1 MGRNRVTRSNKQ
13 SKCDSVRAYYRIFR
27 RLASLR
33 RRTAVP
39 PAHAHGKHV
48 LRVTAMYIEPAAFRA
63 SSAESLAVS
72 ETPTAVWIQCLPS
85 PLFAGKKAPLKTYEE
100 VQPLLQQGRKRDLKI
115 LIRENS
121 WPINSAVRASLWP
134 ALCKQHQH
142 GKSMLDG
149 FYWDMVT
156 QVFGTVELPDKPIM
170 LPPFVEATHCLGY
183 HLTRKGRAVADR
195 VVSVLGYACPD
206 ITYSPSLYPIT
217 AALLHFMP
225 EEECYHC
232 MASLV
237 ASKEKMFITQTK
249 LLNEVTWKTVMQIAK
264 KHAKS
269 AAQHLSRLSGAIGPE
284 RIYADWQWWILAAL
298 PFPHLVRV
306 LDCFFHEGIKVFYR
320 VALAILILFHK
331 HSTNQNSEWYAEA
344 TKNGVDHAVD
354 KFCRNMPAS
363 PTKLLRTAFS
373 IRALSSQYI
382 SRVFI
387 KTEMTLKSKQ
397 VITGSRLVRSRSSDN
412 LPTSQSQVNIQ
423 MMSHTLTIRE
433 GSHSPGP
440 RALSMGVYPIQAI
453 KSQIL
458 DQSDLFTLWSWLP
471 VRITM
476 YQPVLLYTTEEHGC
490 SLTTFYVRVEHHE
503 PTLLMIKTCN
513 NEVFGAYCST
523 RWFERNQ
530 KDERGNR
537 QAYFGTGET
546 FLFSLHPVPA
556 KYPWVGCLE
565 DDADGDSKTPH
576 ANSLFM
582 AADNT
587 MITIGGGDGQA
598 IWMDENIRFGKTDRC
613 STFNNPPLCPSG
625 DFEIRVLEVYGFSG
639 A

>member
-1 MGRNRVTRSNKQ
+1 MPSVMLSAVLEEEPDLYEAFPPHVDPTGITILT
-13 SKCDSVRAYYRIFR
+13 DS
-27 RLASLR
+27 
-33 RRTAVP
+33 P
-39 PAHAHGKHV
+39 P
-48 LRVTAMYIEPAAFRA
+48 
-63 SSAESLAVS
+63 
-72 ETPTAVWIQCLPS
+72 
-85 PLFAGKKAPLKTYEE
+85 GKKAPLKTFEE
-100 VQPLLQQGRKRDLKI
+100 IQPLIQQGRKRELKL

-121 WPINSAVRASLWP
+121 WPINSPVRASLWP
-134 ALCKQHQH
+134 ALCRQHQH

-320 VALAILILFHK
+320 VALAILILFNK
-331 HSTNQNSEWYAEA
+331 HASNQSSDWYAEA
-344 TKNGVDHAVD
+344 TKNGVDHAID

-433 GSHSPGP
+433 RMSEETCKQ
-440 RALSMGVYPIQAI
+440 M
-453 KSQIL
+453 
-458 DQSDLFTLWSWLP
+458 LFTLWSWLP

-546 FLFSLHPVPA
+546 FLFSLHPLRA

-565 DDADGDSKTPH
+565 DNVEGPSDQKEARTPH

>member
-1 MGRNRVTRSNKQ
+1 MPSVMLSAVLEEEADLYEAFPPHVDPSGITILT
-13 SKCDSVRAYYRIFR
+13 DS
-27 RLASLR
+27 
-33 RRTAVP
+33 P
-39 PAHAHGKHV
+39 P
-48 LRVTAMYIEPAAFRA
+48 
-63 SSAESLAVS
+63 
-72 ETPTAVWIQCLPS
+72 
-85 PLFAGKKAPLKTYEE
+85 GKKAPLKTYEE
-100 VQPLLQQGRKRDLKI
+100 IQPLIQQSRKRDLKLI
-115 LIRENS
+115 IRENS
-121 WPINSAVRASLWP
+121 WPINSPLRASLWP
-134 ALCKQHQH
+134 ALCRQHQH

-269 AAQHLSRLSGAIGPE
+269 AAQHLLRLSGAIGPE

-306 LDCFFHEGIKVFYR
+306 LDCFFHEGLKVFYR

-344 TKNGVDHAVD
+344 TKNGVDHAID

-397 VITGSRLVRSRSSDN
+397 VITGNRLVRSRSSDN

-458 DQSDLFTLWSWLP
+458 DHSELFTLWSWLP

-546 FLFSLHPVPA
+546 FLFSLYPERA
-556 KYPWVGCLE
+556 KYPWVGCSAGDGKE
-565 DDADGDSKTPH
+565 DQRVAHGSE
-576 ANSLFM
+576 LFM
-582 AADNT
+582 AADSK

-598 IWMDENIRFGKTDRC
+598 IWMDENIRYGKTDRC

-625 DFEIRVLEVYGFSG
+625 DFEIRVLEVYGFAG

>member
-1 MGRNRVTRSNKQ
+1 
-13 SKCDSVRAYYRIFR
+13 
-27 RLASLR
+27 
-33 RRTAVP
+33 
-39 PAHAHGKHV
+39 
-48 LRVTAMYIEPAAFRA
+48 MY
-63 SSAESLAVS
+63 
-72 ETPTAVWIQCLPS
+72 
-85 PLFAGKKAPLKTYEE
+85 LK
-100 VQPLLQQGRKRDLKI
+100 
-115 LIRENS
+115 
-121 WPINSAVRASLWP
+121 
-134 ALCKQHQH
+134 
-142 GKSMLDG
+142 
-149 FYWDMVT
+149 
-156 QVFGTVELPDKPIM
+156 
-170 LPPFVEATHCLGY
+170 
-183 HLTRKGRAVADR
+183 
-195 VVSVLGYACPD
+195 
-206 ITYSPSLYPIT
+206 
-217 AALLHFMP
+217 
-225 EEECYHC
+225 EECYHC

-320 VALAILILFHK
+320 VALAILILFNK
-331 HSTNQNSEWYAEA
+331 HASNQNSEWYAEA
-344 TKNGVDHAVD
+344 TKNGVDHAID

-387 KTEMTLKSKQ
+387 KTEMTLKSKA
-397 VITGSRLVRSRSSDN
+397 VITGNRLVRSRSSDN

-433 GSHSPGP
+433 
-440 RALSMGVYPIQAI
+440 
-453 KSQIL
+453 
-458 DQSDLFTLWSWLP
+458 LFTLWSWLP

-546 FLFSLHPVPA
+546 FLFSLYPERAKYPWVGVTSGNDGKGEERVAHGSELLHPHRA

-565 DDADGDSKTPH
+565 DGKEGEIDARTPH

-587 MITIGGGDGQA
+587 MVTIGGGDGQA

>member
-1 MGRNRVTRSNKQ
+1 MPSAMLSAVLEEEPDLYEAFPPHVDPTGITILT
-13 SKCDSVRAYYRIFR
+13 DS
-27 RLASLR
+27 
-33 RRTAVP
+33 P
-39 PAHAHGKHV
+39 P
-48 LRVTAMYIEPAAFRA
+48 
-63 SSAESLAVS
+63 
-72 ETPTAVWIQCLPS
+72 
-85 PLFAGKKAPLKTYEE
+85 GKKAPLKTYEE
-100 VQPLLQQGRKRDLKI
+100 VQPLLQQGRKRDLK
-115 LIRENS
+115 LVIRENS
-121 WPINSAVRASLWP
+121 WPINSPVRAALWP
-134 ALCKQHQH
+134 ALCRQHQH

-249 LLNEVTWKTVMQIAK
+249 LHNEVTWKTVMQIAK
-264 KHAKS
+264 KHAS
-269 AAQHLSRLSGAIGPE
+269 AAQQLSRLSGAIGPE

-306 LDCFFHEGIKVFYR
+306 LDCFFNEGIKVFYR

-331 HSTNQNSEWYAEA
+331 HCANTSSEWYAEA
-344 TKNGVDHAVD
+344 SKSGVDHAID

-440 RALSMGVYPIQAI
+440 RALSMGVYPIQTI

-458 DQSDLFTLWSWLP
+458 DLSELFTLWSWLP

-546 FLFSLHPVPA
+546 FLFSLYPERA
-556 KYPWVGCLE
+556 KYPWVGC
-565 DDADGDSKTPH
+565 S
-576 ANSLFM
+576 ANAVGAGAEGKGEEHRVAHGSELFM
-582 AADNT
+582 AADSK

>member
-1 MGRNRVTRSNKQ
+1 MPSAMLSAVLEEEPDLYEAFPPHVDPTGITILT
-13 SKCDSVRAYYRIFR
+13 DS
-27 RLASLR
+27 
-33 RRTAVP
+33 P
-39 PAHAHGKHV
+39 P
-48 LRVTAMYIEPAAFRA
+48 
-63 SSAESLAVS
+63 
-72 ETPTAVWIQCLPS
+72 
-85 PLFAGKKAPLKTYEE
+85 GKKAPLKTFDEL
-100 VQPLLQQGRKRDLKI
+100 QPLLQQSRKRELK
-115 LIRENS
+115 LVIRENS
-121 WPINSAVRASLWP
+121 WPINSPVRASLWP
-134 ALCKQHQH
+134 ALCRQHQH

-249 LLNEVTWKTVMQIAK
+249 LHNEVTWKTVMQIAK

-284 RIYADWQWWILAAL
+284 RIYADWQWWMLAAL

-306 LDCFFHEGIKVFYR
+306 LDCFFNEGIKVFYR

-331 HSTNQNSEWYAEA
+331 HSTNTNSEWYAEA
-344 TKNGVDHAVD
+344 TKNGVDHAID
-354 KFCRNMPAS
+354 KFCRNMPSS

-433 GSHSPGP
+433 RMSEETCKQ
-440 RALSMGVYPIQAI
+440 M
-453 KSQIL
+453 
-458 DQSDLFTLWSWLP
+458 LFTLWSWLP

-546 FLFSLHPVPA
+546 FLFSLYPERA
-556 KYPWVGCLE
+556 KYPWVGCS
-565 DDADGDSKTPH
+565 AGGDGKGEEQRVAHGSE
-576 ANSLFM
+576 LFM
-582 AADNT
+582 AADSK

>member
-1 MGRNRVTRSNKQ
+1 MPSVMLSAVLEEEADLYEAFPPHVDPSGITILT
-13 SKCDSVRAYYRIFR
+13 DS
-27 RLASLR
+27 
-33 RRTAVP
+33 P
-39 PAHAHGKHV
+39 P
-48 LRVTAMYIEPAAFRA
+48 
-63 SSAESLAVS
+63 
-72 ETPTAVWIQCLPS
+72 
-85 PLFAGKKAPLKTYEE
+85 GKKAPLKTYEE
-100 VQPLLQQGRKRDLKI
+100 IQPLIQQSRKRDLKLI
-115 LIRENS
+115 IRENS
-121 WPINSAVRASLWP
+121 WPINSPIRASLWP
-134 ALCKQHQH
+134 ALCRQHQH

-269 AAQHLSRLSGAIGPE
+269 AAQHLLRLSGAIGPE

-306 LDCFFHEGIKVFYR
+306 LDCFFHEGLKVFYR

-344 TKNGVDHAVD
+344 TKNGVDHAID

-397 VITGSRLVRSRSSDN
+397 VITGNRLVRSRSSDN

-433 GSHSPGP
+433 
-440 RALSMGVYPIQAI
+440 
-453 KSQIL
+453 
-458 DQSDLFTLWSWLP
+458 LFTLWSWLP

-546 FLFSLHPVPA
+546 FLFSLYPERA
-556 KYPWVGCLE
+556 KYPWVGCSAGDGKE
-565 DDADGDSKTPH
+565 DQRVAHGSE
-576 ANSLFM
+576 LFM
-582 AADNT
+582 AADSK

-598 IWMDENIRFGKTDRC
+598 IWMDENIRYGKTDRC

-625 DFEIRVLEVYGFSG
+625 DFEIRVLEVYGFAG

>member
-1 MGRNRVTRSNKQ
+1 MPSVMLSAVLEEEADLYEAFPPHVDPSGITILT
-13 SKCDSVRAYYRIFR
+13 DS
-27 RLASLR
+27 
-33 RRTAVP
+33 P
-39 PAHAHGKHV
+39 P
-48 LRVTAMYIEPAAFRA
+48 
-63 SSAESLAVS
+63 
-72 ETPTAVWIQCLPS
+72 
-85 PLFAGKKAPLKTYEE
+85 GKKAPLKTYEE
-100 VQPLLQQGRKRDLKI
+100 IQPLIQQSRKRDLKLI
-115 LIRENS
+115 IRENS
-121 WPINSAVRASLWP
+121 WPINSPIRASLWP
-134 ALCKQHQH
+134 ALCRQHQH

-269 AAQHLSRLSGAIGPE
+269 AAQHLLRLSGAIGPE

-306 LDCFFHEGIKVFYR
+306 LDCYFHEGLKVFYR

-344 TKNGVDHAVD
+344 TKNGVDHAID

-397 VITGSRLVRSRSSDN
+397 VITGNRLVRSRSSDN

-433 GSHSPGP
+433 
-440 RALSMGVYPIQAI
+440 
-453 KSQIL
+453 
-458 DQSDLFTLWSWLP
+458 LFTLWSWLP

-546 FLFSLHPVPA
+546 FLFSLHPVRA
-556 KYPWVGCLE
+556 KYPWVGCAAE
-565 DDADGDSKTPH
+565 NNDGDSKTTH
-576 ANSLFM
+576 ASSLFM

-587 MITIGGGDGQA
+587 MITIGGEDGQA
-598 IWMDENIRFGKTDRC
+598 IWMDENIRYGKTDRC

-625 DFEIRVLEVYGFSG
+625 DFEIRVLEVYGFAG

>member
-1 MGRNRVTRSNKQ
+1 MPSVMLSAVLEEEADLYEAFPPHVDPSGITILT
-13 SKCDSVRAYYRIFR
+13 DS
-27 RLASLR
+27 
-33 RRTAVP
+33 P
-39 PAHAHGKHV
+39 P
-48 LRVTAMYIEPAAFRA
+48 
-63 SSAESLAVS
+63 
-72 ETPTAVWIQCLPS
+72 
-85 PLFAGKKAPLKTYEE
+85 GKKAPLKTYEE
-100 VQPLLQQGRKRDLKI
+100 IQPLIQQSRKRDLKLI
-115 LIRENS
+115 IRENS
-121 WPINSAVRASLWP
+121 WPINSPIRASLWP
-134 ALCKQHQH
+134 ALCRQHQH

-269 AAQHLSRLSGAIGPE
+269 AAQHLLRLSGAIGPE

-306 LDCFFHEGIKVFYR
+306 LDCYFHEGLKVFYR

-344 TKNGVDHAVD
+344 TKNGVDHAID

-397 VITGSRLVRSRSSDN
+397 VITGNRLVRSRSSDN

-458 DQSDLFTLWSWLP
+458 DHSELFTLWSWLP

-546 FLFSLHPVPA
+546 FLFSLYPERA
-556 KYPWVGCLE
+556 KYPWVGCSAGDGKE
-565 DDADGDSKTPH
+565 DQRVAHGSE
-576 ANSLFM
+576 LFM
-582 AADNT
+582 AADSK

-598 IWMDENIRFGKTDRC
+598 IWMDENIRYGKTDRC

-625 DFEIRVLEVYGFSG
+625 DFEIRVLEVYGFAG

>member
-1 MGRNRVTRSNKQ
+1 MPAMLSAVLEEEADMYEAFPPHVDPTGITILT
-13 SKCDSVRAYYRIFR
+13 DS
-27 RLASLR
+27 
-33 RRTAVP
+33 P
-39 PAHAHGKHV
+39 P
-48 LRVTAMYIEPAAFRA
+48 
-63 SSAESLAVS
+63 
-72 ETPTAVWIQCLPS
+72 
-85 PLFAGKKAPLKTYEE
+85 GKKAPLKTYEE
-100 VQPLLQQGRKRDLKI
+100 LQPLLQQSRKRELK
-115 LIRENS
+115 LVIRENS
-121 WPINSAVRASLWP
+121 WPINSPVRALLWP
-134 ALCKQHQH
+134 ALCRQHQH

-284 RIYADWQWWILAAL
+284 RIYTDWQWWILAAL

-331 HSTNQNSEWYAEA
+331 HSTNQSSDWYAEA
-344 TKNGVDHAVD
+344 TKNGVDHAID

-412 LPTSQSQVNIQ
+412 LPTSQSQ
-423 MMSHTLTIRE
+423 
-433 GSHSPGP
+433 
-440 RALSMGVYPIQAI
+440 
-453 KSQIL
+453 
-458 DQSDLFTLWSWLP
+458 LFTLWSWLP

-546 FLFSLHPVPA
+546 FLFSLHPVRA
-556 KYPWVGCLE
+556 KYPWVGTLE
-565 DDADGDSKTPH
+565 DKAEDEGKSHH
-576 ANSLFM
+576 ALTLFM
-582 AADNT
+582 AGDST
-587 MITIGGGDGQA
+587 MITVGGGDGQA

>member
-1 MGRNRVTRSNKQ
+1 MPSAMLSAVLEEEPDLYEAFPPHVDPTGITILT
-13 SKCDSVRAYYRIFR
+13 DS
-27 RLASLR
+27 
-33 RRTAVP
+33 P
-39 PAHAHGKHV
+39 P
-48 LRVTAMYIEPAAFRA
+48 
-63 SSAESLAVS
+63 
-72 ETPTAVWIQCLPS
+72 
-85 PLFAGKKAPLKTYEE
+85 GKKAPLKTYEE
-100 VQPLLQQGRKRDLKI
+100 VQPLLQQGRKRDLK
-115 LIRENS
+115 LVIRENS
-121 WPINSAVRASLWP
+121 WPINSPVRAALWP
-134 ALCKQHQH
+134 ALCRQHQH

-249 LLNEVTWKTVMQIAK
+249 LHNEVTWKTVMQIAK

-269 AAQHLSRLSGAIGPE
+269 AAQQLSRLSGAIGPE

-306 LDCFFHEGIKVFYR
+306 LDCFFNEGIKVFYR

-331 HSTNQNSEWYAEA
+331 HCANTSSEWYAEA
-344 TKNGVDHAVD
+344 SKSGVDHAID

-440 RALSMGVYPIQAI
+440 RALSMGVYPIQTI

-458 DQSDLFTLWSWLP
+458 DLSELFTLWSWLP

-546 FLFSLHPVPA
+546 FLFSLHPVRA
-556 KYPWVGCLE
+556 KYPWVGCLQE
-565 DDADGDSKTPH
+565 TEGDGEKTSH

>member
-1 MGRNRVTRSNKQ
+1 MPSAMLSAVLEEEPDLYEAFPPHVDPTGITILT
-13 SKCDSVRAYYRIFR
+13 DS
-27 RLASLR
+27 
-33 RRTAVP
+33 P
-39 PAHAHGKHV
+39 P
-48 LRVTAMYIEPAAFRA
+48 
-63 SSAESLAVS
+63 
-72 ETPTAVWIQCLPS
+72 
-85 PLFAGKKAPLKTYEE
+85 GKKAPLKTYEE
-100 VQPLLQQGRKRDLKI
+100 VQPLLQQGRKRDLK
-115 LIRENS
+115 LVIRENS
-121 WPINSAVRASLWP
+121 WPINSPVRAALWP
-134 ALCKQHQH
+134 ALCRQHQH

-249 LLNEVTWKTVMQIAK
+249 LHNEVTWKTVMQIAK

-269 AAQHLSRLSGAIGPE
+269 AAQQLSRLSGAIGPE

-306 LDCFFHEGIKVFYR
+306 LDCFFNEGIKVFYR

-331 HSTNQNSEWYAEA
+331 HCANTSSEWYAEA
-344 TKNGVDHAVD
+344 SKSGVDHAID

-433 GSHSPGP
+433 RMSEETCKQMGSHSPGP
-440 RALSMGVYPIQAI
+440 RALSMGVYPIQTI

-458 DQSDLFTLWSWLP
+458 DLSELFTLWSWLP

-546 FLFSLHPVPA
+546 FLFSLYPERA
-556 KYPWVGCLE
+556 KYPWVGC
-565 DDADGDSKTPH
+565 S
-576 ANSLFM
+576 ANAVGAGAEGKGEEHRVAHGSELFM
-582 AADNT
+582 AADSK

>member
-1 MGRNRVTRSNKQ
+1 MPSAMLSAVLEEEPDLYEAFPPHVDPTGITILT
-13 SKCDSVRAYYRIFR
+13 DS
-27 RLASLR
+27 
-33 RRTAVP
+33 P
-39 PAHAHGKHV
+39 P
-48 LRVTAMYIEPAAFRA
+48 
-63 SSAESLAVS
+63 
-72 ETPTAVWIQCLPS
+72 
-85 PLFAGKKAPLKTYEE
+85 GKKAPLKTFEE
-100 VQPLLQQGRKRDLKI
+100 IQPLLQQARKRELK
-115 LIRENS
+115 LVIRENS
-121 WPINSAVRASLWP
+121 WPINSPVRASLWP

-249 LLNEVTWKTVMQIAK
+249 LHSEVTWKTVMQIAK

-320 VALAILILFHK
+320 VALAVLILFHK
-331 HSTNQNSEWYAEA
+331 HSSNQNSEWYAEA
-344 TKNGVDHAVD
+344 SKNGVDHAID

-433 GSHSPGP
+433 
-440 RALSMGVYPIQAI
+440 
-453 KSQIL
+453 
-458 DQSDLFTLWSWLP
+458 LFTLWSWLP

-546 FLFSLHPVPA
+546 FLFSLHPTRA
-556 KYPWVGCLE
+556 KYPWVGMIEEEQAKQKKEKEE
-565 DDADGDSKTPH
+565 DEEEKDVEADEKGDDTRTPH
-576 ANSLFM
+576 AKSLFM

-587 MITIGGGDGQA
+587 MVTIGGGDGQA
-598 IWMDENIRFGKTDRC
+598 IWMDENIRYGKTDRC

>member
-1 MGRNRVTRSNKQ
+1 M
-13 SKCDSVRAYYRIFR
+13 
-27 RLASLR
+27 
-33 RRTAVP
+33 
-39 PAHAHGKHV
+39 
-48 LRVTAMYIEPAAFRA
+48 
-63 SSAESLAVS
+63 
-72 ETPTAVWIQCLPS
+72 
-85 PLFAGKKAPLKTYEE
+85 
-100 VQPLLQQGRKRDLKI
+100 
-115 LIRENS
+115 
-121 WPINSAVRASLWP
+121 
-134 ALCKQHQH
+134 
-142 GKSMLDG
+142 
-149 FYWDMVT
+149 
-156 QVFGTVELPDKPIM
+156 
-170 LPPFVEATHCLGY
+170 
-183 HLTRKGRAVADR
+183 
-195 VVSVLGYACPD
+195 
-206 ITYSPSLYPIT
+206 
-217 AALLHFMP
+217 
-225 EEECYHC
+225 
-232 MASLV
+232 
-237 ASKEKMFITQTK
+237 
-249 LLNEVTWKTVMQIAK
+249 
-264 KHAKS
+264 
-269 AAQHLSRLSGAIGPE
+269 
-284 RIYADWQWWILAAL
+284 
-298 PFPHLVRV
+298 
-306 LDCFFHEGIKVFYR
+306 
-320 VALAILILFHK
+320 
-331 HSTNQNSEWYAEA
+331 
-344 TKNGVDHAVD
+344 KNGVDCYDDAID

-397 VITGSRLVRSRSSDN
+397 VIHGTRLVRSRSSDN

-433 GSHSPGP
+433 
-440 RALSMGVYPIQAI
+440 RLSEESCKKM
-453 KSQIL
+453 
-458 DQSDLFTLWSWLP
+458 LFTLWSWLP

-546 FLFSLHPVPA
+546 FLFSLHPVRA
-556 KYPWVGCLE
+556 KYPWVGTIEEEKQKNKLKAE
-565 DDADGDSKTPH
+565 IEGVEVHAEEEKGDEVAEGTGGTH
-576 ANSLFM
+576 AKSLFM
-582 AADNT
+582 AADST

-598 IWMDENIRFGKTDRC
+598 IWMDENIRFGKTDHC

>member
-1 MGRNRVTRSNKQ
+1 MPAMLSAVLEEEADMYEAFPPHVDPTGITILT
-13 SKCDSVRAYYRIFR
+13 DS
-27 RLASLR
+27 
-33 RRTAVP
+33 P
-39 PAHAHGKHV
+39 P
-48 LRVTAMYIEPAAFRA
+48 
-63 SSAESLAVS
+63 
-72 ETPTAVWIQCLPS
+72 
-85 PLFAGKKAPLKTYEE
+85 GKKAPLKTFEE
-100 VQPLLQQGRKRDLKI
+100 VQPLLQQSRKRELK
-115 LIRENS
+115 LVIRENS
-121 WPINSAVRASLWP
+121 WPINSPVRALLWP
-134 ALCKQHQH
+134 ALCRQHQH

-331 HSTNQNSEWYAEA
+331 HSTNQSSDWYAEA
-344 TKNGVDHAVD
+344 TKNGVDHAID

-412 LPTSQSQVNIQ
+412 LPTSQSQ
-423 MMSHTLTIRE
+423 

-440 RALSMGVYPIQAI
+440 RALSMGVFPIQAL
-453 KSQIL
+453 KSQIS
-458 DQSDLFTLWSWLP
+458 DQSELFTLWSWLP

-546 FLFSLHPVPA
+546 FLFSLHPVRA
-556 KYPWVGCLE
+556 KYPWVGTLE
-565 DDADGDSKTPH
+565 DKAEDEGKSHH
-576 ANSLFM
+576 ALTLFM
-582 AADNT
+582 AGDST
-587 MITIGGGDGQA
+587 MITVGGGDGQA